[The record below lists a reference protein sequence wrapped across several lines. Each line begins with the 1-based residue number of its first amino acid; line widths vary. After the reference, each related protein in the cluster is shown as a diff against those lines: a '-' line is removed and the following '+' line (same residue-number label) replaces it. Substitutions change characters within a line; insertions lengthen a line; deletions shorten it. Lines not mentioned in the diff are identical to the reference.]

1 MIIRRAVYMRVKTKK
16 LLLTMVFITVA
27 TSSLCQ
33 KTVFASGKHTT
44 IQLPRSKAIINN
56 NFDITQNHHFVL
68 YDTDP
73 TVSISVSIEH
83 FPNNSGQSTLKKRI
97 SEIRKANKYFYQLEN
112 KKITIGNNSAQ
123 LVHLEYCRDGYS
135 PCNSEQYVLIYTSTE
150 SVLICATS
158 SPNDMENNM
167 AIWESMY
174 NSFSFEHSKAYKL
187 PYGSFSPPKSMRD
200 QSFINCR
207 LPEGRSFSINIYN
220 REPYPKTE
228 MFSDSLLLRIYCVI
242 RFWRPFNKSYGS
254 KKKTYTINGRK
265 AYYTE
270 SYKIDNF
277 RTKYDV
283 DAQLYV
289 PDDRYSLT
297 ITISSSK
304 MSTFDY
310 YRKDMDLLFK
320 SVLESWDD

>member
-1 MIIRRAVYMRVKTKK
+1 MRGKK
-16 LLLTMVFITVA
+16 MLLTMVFTTVA
-27 TSSLCQ
+27 ASSFCQ
-33 KTVFASGKHTT
+33 KTVIDSGTYTT
-44 IQLPRSKAIINN
+44 IQLPKAKGVMNKTFTIA
-56 NFDITQNHHFVL
+56 QEYRFVL

-207 LPEGRSFSINIYN
+207 LPEDRSFSIDIYN
-220 REPYPKTE
+220 REPFKKTA
-228 MFSDSLLLRIYCVI
+228 MFSDSLLIRVYCVI

-254 KKKTYTINGRK
+254 KKKRYYINGRK

-270 SYKIDNF
+270 SYLIDNF

-283 DAQLYV
+283 DAQFSV
-289 PDDRYSLT
+289 PDDRYPLT

>member
-97 SEIRKANKYFYQLEN
+97 SEIRQTNKYFYPLKN
-112 KKITIGNNSAQ
+112 KKITVGSYSAQ
-123 LVHLEYCRDGYS
+123 LVHLEYCRDGNS
-135 PCNSEQYVLIYTSTE
+135 PCNSVEYVLIHTRKE
-150 SVLICATS
+150 SVIIHAAFGK
-158 SPNDMENNM
+158 NREDIR
-167 AIWESMY
+167 AIWESLY
-174 NSFSFEHSKAYKL
+174 NSFSFDHSKSYKL
-187 PYGSFSPPKSMRD
+187 PFGSFSPPKELKDRSY
-200 QSFINCR
+200 IHCR
-207 LPEGRSFSINIYN
+207 LPEDRSFSISIYN
-220 REPYPKTE
+220 REPYQETN

-270 SYKIDNF
+270 SYNIDNF

-289 PDDRYSLT
+289 PDDRYPLT

-310 YRKDMDLLFK
+310 YRKDMELLFK
-320 SVLESWDD
+320 SVLESWED